1 MSELRRKICSRGKK
15 EEVEVSLEERRDKTE
30 FEKILEKFG
39 GAIGSNNKKRK
50 IGGEDDEGKKKVRKM
65 IAEVEREMKDVEV
78 PHSKSKGKYWKG
90 KEEIRFRKDS
100 NNLGRN
106 WKLGEVDDRKRE
118 EERNGSGTGIL
129 GAKVT
134 EVTFLSNRER
144 TIYSRGENES
154 KEEVQQ
160 FKNKRS
166 PVTERIMD
174 VGERREVGRVE
185 RLETAPSREWEGY
198 EKEVFGRSDRED
210 NEADGMK

>member
-1 MSELRRKICSRGKK
+1 MGQGSEIRRKICVIEKK
-15 EEVEVSLEERRDKTE
+15 EEVEVSLEEGRDKTK

-50 IGGEDDEGKKKVRKM
+50 IIGGEDDEGKKKVRKM
-65 IAEVEREMKDVEV
+65 IAEVERELKDVEV

-106 WKLGEVDDRKRE
+106 WKLGEVDNRKRE

-134 EVTFLSNRER
+134 FLSNRER
-144 TIYSRGENES
+144 TMYSRGGNES
-154 KEEVQQ
+154 KEETQQ
-160 FKNKRS
+160 FKNK
-166 PVTERIMD
+166 IMG
-174 VGERREVGRVE
+174 VGERREVGRVD
-185 RLETAPSREWEGY
+185 RRKETAPSREWDES
-198 EKEVFGRSDRED
+198 EKEVFGRSVWED
-210 NEADGMK
+210 YRAEGTK